1 MLLDVL
7 RILISALAVLA
18 LALASDLWPW
28 PQRSRSWLWGLVLW
42 FRRWPHHFIK
52 VHIQC
57 IAAHRAIN
65 LFLSVQCSAWT
76 EYKFRSVCL
85 HVCVSITLSV
95 NSPTGQT
102 SQRSFTVDSLKD
114 EDLRKDVPF
123 GGLESRWW
131 IIAFMGPKSPKTPIL
146 GTWIGISSQ
155 ICEKFKQLYLQI
167 YVSDW
172 HEIWQAAAASN
183 RDFVSGLV

>member
-7 RILISALAVLA
+7 RILISAMAVLA

-85 HVCVSITLSV
+85 HVCVCPSHFLSTRLQV
-95 NSPTGQT
+95 RPHNGVLQ
-102 SQRSFTVDSLKD
+102 L
-114 EDLRKDVPF
+114 
-123 GGLESRWW
+123 
-131 IIAFMGPKSPKTPIL
+131 IA
-146 GTWIGISSQ
+146 
-155 ICEKFKQLYLQI
+155 
-167 YVSDW
+167 
-172 HEIWQAAAASN
+172 
-183 RDFVSGLV
+183 